1 MSSKLIKMQ
10 KRHGLTLTEI
20 LITLTTIAIG
30 AALVIPNMRSGIEN
44 RGGQASV
51 KYATFNS
58 SGRAAL

>member
-1 MSSKLIKMQ
+1 MQ